1 MAEKV
6 CAVSAHSLHGEVRWH
21 NVAVMLATRIGCAVA
36 RLERRTKSFVM
47 WRFSECEFAVRL
59 VGSAICRA
67 FAFLVILSAFS
78 AGAKS
83 FGSQDN
89 KELGRIEGK
98 ISATSGEPIAG
109 ALVALVDKDGEKKTA
124 ADTHRILGDVKEKN
138 GDPVGAVNEYEKAA
152 QADPSEEN
160 YFAWG
165 AELLLHRAAG
175 AAIEVFSKGAKEHAN
190 SAAMQAGLGAA
201 FYANG
206 QFEAAARR

>member
-109 ALVALVDKDGEKKTA
+109 ALVALVDKDGEKKNATKSNIDGVFVLRDA
-124 ADTHRILGDVKEKN
+124 PEGTYALHVD
-138 GDPVGAVNEYEKAA
+138 KAGWTSRVVDA
-152 QADPSEEN
+152 LRLSSGETK
-160 YFAWG
+160 
-165 AELLLHRAAG
+165 H
-175 AAIEVFSKGAKEHAN
+175 
-190 SAAMQAGLGAA
+190 
-201 FYANG
+201 
-206 QFEAAARR
+206 